1 MKNISFDLANL
12 FKKYGMD
19 TKRILEENVN
29 LDYLYALS
37 EQRENV
43 IEWFEFKPDAS
54 LLQVGAGY
62 GALTGLYSRRVKEVC
77 VLEEDSRNMEI
88 VKMRYPEADNII
100 YMEESLEE
108 HGKNHAEG
116 YDYVMMIGSLA
127 ELYGTQDE
135 NQIKGQSAAEPET
148 QLNGQSGVRPKD
160 RIKSQSAAQPKDWIK
175 DQIEIAKSLVK
186 PGGCLILAVCNKF
199 GMKYWAGCER
209 EPVSVSRKEL
219 AALTGGEGTA
229 QWYYPMP
236 DYRIPITVYSQS
248 YLPKKGDLTH
258 TITAYDY
265 PKYIRMDVGEKYD
278 EVCEDGEF
286 EQYANSFLV
295 IWKKS
300 V

>member
-54 LLQVGAGY
+54 LLQIGADY

-77 VLEEDSRNMEI
+77 VLEEDLRNAEI
-88 VKMRYPEADNII
+88 VKMRCPEADNII
-100 YMEESLEE
+100 YVKESLEE
-108 HGKNHAEG
+108 HGKSHAGG
-116 YDYVMMIGSLA
+116 YDYVMMIGPLA
-127 ELYGTQDE
+127 DLYGMRTE
-135 NQIKGQSAAEPET
+135 NQIK
-148 QLNGQSGVRPKD
+148 D
-160 RIKSQSAAQPKDWIK
+160 QPKDWIQK
-175 DQIEIAKSLVK
+175 QIETAKSLVK

-209 EPVSVSRKEL
+209 EAVSVSRKEL
-219 AALTGGEGTA
+219 AELTGGEGTA
-229 QWYYPMP
+229 EWYYPMP

-265 PKYIRMDVGEKYD
+265 PRYIRMDVGEKYD

-300 V
+300 A

>member
-12 FKKYGMD
+12 FRIYGVD
-19 TKRILEENVN
+19 TKRILEENVD

-43 IEWFEFKPDAS
+43 VEWFEFSPDAR
-54 LLQVGAGY
+54 LLQIGADY

-77 VLEEDSRNMEI
+77 VLEEEPGITEI

-100 YMEESLEE
+100 YEAESLEE
-108 HGKNHAEG
+108 HAKKQAGS

-127 ELYGTQDE
+127 APYKE
-135 NQIKGQSAAEPET
+135 
-148 QLNGQSGVRPKD
+148 
-160 RIKSQSAAQPKDWIK
+160 
-175 DQIEIAKSLVK
+175 QIEAAKSLVK
-186 PGGCLILAVCNKF
+186 PDGCLILAVCNKF

-209 EPVSVSRKEL
+209 EPVNVSRKEL
-219 AALTGGEGTA
+219 AALIGGEETA
-229 QWYYPMP
+229 KWYYPMP
-236 DYRIPITVYSQS
+236 DYKIPITIYSQS

-295 IWKKS
+295 VWKGNHGTN
-300 V
+300 